1 MIGKLVLVYS
11 VVFVYLAS
19 LGLTHLNQSFALLS
33 FLSMGFIWGFMA
45 NECLFDRTDP
55 KLEKFPITEGA
66 CISNI
71 KSEHFRQMPSDPPP
85 SLSKK
90 QGEYDFSL
98 TLSGINELTDG
109 QVDALFQ
116 AGCDDATPCVIGG
129 KVRLDFSRE
138 APSYEEAIS
147 SAIRDVRRANI
158 GAEVDQIESDKQ
170 WRK

>member
-1 MIGKLVLVYS
+1 MKSKLILIYS
-11 VVFVYLAS
+11 IFFVYLIS
-19 LGLTHLNQSFALLS
+19 IGLTHLNQSFAALTLI
-33 FLSMGFIWGFMA
+33 SMGFIFGFMA
-45 NECLFDRTDP
+45 NESFFNRDDS
-55 KLEKFPITEGA
+55 KLDKFPITEGA
-66 CISNI
+66 CLSNI
-71 KSEHFRQMPSDPPP
+71 KSAENFRKMPVAPPP

-90 QGEYDFSL
+90 PGGEYDFSL

-147 SAIRDVRRANI
+147 SAIRDIRRANF
-158 GAEVDQIESDKQ
+158 GAEVDQIE
-170 WRK
+170 RI